1 MIAITAMVLKYHIP
15 DWVPN
20 GIMVSEM
27 FGRAFIFM
35 AFTLAAAFTEAAV
48 TNFSSVAEMREV
60 FEAKTSP
67 LNFVATGTITRV
79 GKSGKYVILRD
90 ETAAI
95 ELFNPT
101 TEIPCAGSEVIV
113 SGNFGF
119 NTNGWT
125 WTVPLRLKK
134 TGFHPLPPPIP
145 VALSDLND
153 PELDLRTVTV
163 TGTVVDAYF
172 DDVDADFDFL
182 LVKDGETL
190 APVSCPRSA
199 DLRELI
205 DAQVR
210 VTGVVR
216 HQTSGSRKYLSPGV
230 YVEDR
235 SDIVTVTPPPDD
247 PFAFP
252 KLERDRFV
260 TPQQIAQC
268 GKRSVTGTVLA
279 SWLPN
284 NILLQTDNVPPR
296 SNNSSIM
303 RLSLRS
309 GEPLPSS
316 GRHCICAGYPVTD
329 TYGINL
335 TYARVKEDGKKAQ
348 ADRQPTP
355 LAAESLFLNRR
366 GDLEFKSDYHHGQ
379 LIALT
384 GVVRS
389 LPAGDGKRQLL
400 LDCGTFK
407 VPVDFSICPE
417 AVLDIPLGSTVEA
430 TGRCIFE
437 TSPWQVTDVRP
448 RISGVLL
455 VMRRAGDLRV
465 IALPPWLTVG
475 KLLVVVALL
484 LLVLLA
490 ALVRGIIL
498 RRISANRLNE
508 RTQLAVELHDSLSQS
523 LAGIAYQIAAARKD
537 GDLPSADRKLATAD
551 QMLQSCRVELK
562 NCLFDLRNDTIADQ
576 NLNRAIR
583 RTLEKFDDQADISI
597 RFNVSRAPFGD
608 STVHAVLTIIR
619 ELVSNSINHGHAWTI
634 RIAGTVDGD
643 KLMFSVRDDGE
654 GFDPATAPGA
664 ADGHF
669 GISGIRERIRR
680 LDGTFEFQPAS
691 PRGIKAIITLPV
703 K

>member
-1 MIAITAMVLKYHIP
+1 MVLKYHIP

-35 AFTLAAAFTEAAV
+35 AFTLSAAVAAAAV
-48 TNFSSVAEMREV
+48 TNFASVAEMREV
-60 FEAKTSP
+60 FEAKASP
-67 LNFVATGTITRV
+67 LDFVATGTITRV

-90 ETAAI
+90 ESGAI

-101 TEIPCAGSEVIV
+101 SEIPGAGSEVIV
-113 SGNFGF
+113 SGHYDF
-119 NTNGWT
+119 NTNGWV
-125 WTVPLRLKK
+125 WTVPLRLQQ
-134 TGFHPLPPPIP
+134 TGFHPLPPPMP
-145 VALSDLND
+145 VALSDLDD

-163 TGTVVDAYF
+163 TGTVVDAYI
-172 DDVDADFDFL
+172 DDVDAGFDFL

-284 NILLQTDNVPPR
+284 NVLLQTDDVPPR

-316 GRHCICAGYPVTD
+316 GRHCICAGLPITD

-335 TYARVKEDGKKAQ
+335 NYVRIREDSGKAP
-348 ADRQPTP
+348 ADEPPTP
-355 LAAESLFLNRR
+355 LAAERLFLNKR
-366 GDLEFKSDYHHGQ
+366 GDLEFMSGHHGE
-379 LIALT
+379 LIALR
-384 GVVRS
+384 GVVSS
-389 LPAGDGKRQLL
+389 LPAGDAGKRQLL
-400 LDCGTFK
+400 LDCGRFR
-407 VPVDFSICPE
+407 VPVDFSSCPE
-417 AVLDIPLGSTVEA
+417 AVRDIPLGSTVEA
-430 TGRCIFE
+430 TGRCVFE
-437 TSPWQVTDVRP
+437 FSPWQATDVRP

-465 IALPPWLTVG
+465 ITLPPWLTVG

-498 RRISANRLNE
+498 RRISLNRLNE

-634 RIAGTVDGD
+634 RIAGTVDGG

-680 LDGTFEFQPAS
+680 LDGTFEFQPVS